1 MGVYDG
7 SGGGKQRRGLVGAD
21 FSMNSLYY
29 VFFLSFFISFFF
41 FFWWGEGGEWEECKF
56 GDLNGAFFTLK

>member
-29 VFFLSFFISFFF
+29 VFFLSFFFFF
-41 FFWWGEGGEWEECKF
+41 GGAGEENRRNVN
-56 GDLNGAFFTLK
+56 LVT

>member
-29 VFFLSFFISFFF
+29 MFFLSFFLSFFF
-41 FFWWGEGGEWEECKF
+41 FLVGQGKGVGGM
-56 GDLNGAFFTLK
+56 

>member
-29 VFFLSFFISFFF
+29 VFFLSFFLSFFF
-41 FFWWGEGGEWEECKF
+41 FFGGAREES
-56 GDLNGAFFTLK
+56 GRNVNLVT

>member
-29 VFFLSFFISFFF
+29 VFFLSSSSFFF
-41 FFWWGEGGEWEECKF
+41 FGGTGEENRRNVN
-56 GDLNGAFFTLK
+56 LVT

>member
-21 FSMNSLYY
+21 FSMNSLYCM
-29 VFFLSFFISFFF
+29 FFLSFFLFFF
-41 FFWWGEGGEWEECKF
+41 FFGGAREGSGRNVN
-56 GDLNGAFFTLK
+56 LVT

>member
-1 MGVYDG
+1 MYDG

-29 VFFLSFFISFFF
+29 VFFLSFSLSLFFF
-41 FFWWGEGGEWEECKF
+41 FGGAGEENRRNVN
-56 GDLNGAFFTLK
+56 LVT